1 MNQEVISRLAAK
13 TKEQQ
18 LLHILQKEFQ
28 QPPRMARAILEDVQE
43 CLKGGS
49 DQVETGQMRVMLVSM
64 TARHGE
70 VLSNTEQKEVVW
82 TIDAGKE
89 DHQVQIKHGVVAVR
103 QQRLQR
109 LLIEAVEQ
117 GAVASQEDLAQVLH
131 VSVRTIKR
139 DCATLTEQGVYLPTR
154 GNLKG
159 IGRGQTHKALIVG
172 RWLRGETYD
181 QIARATHHS
190 VVSVRRYV
198 QAFSRVIQLQ
208 QQGLSRDEIG
218 LLLQIGWPLV
228 AEYLAIYEKHDTPF
242 VRERLTT
249 QLERF
254 QQRSRGSQAKKRMA
268 I

>member
-1 MNQEVISRLAAK
+1 MKQEVMSRLAAK

-28 QPPRMARAILEDVQE
+28 QPPRVARAILEDVQE
-43 CLKGGS
+43 CLRGTTN
-49 DQVETGQMRVMLVSM
+49 QIEPGQMRVILVTM

-70 VLSNTEQKEVVW
+70 ALSNTAQKEVVW
-82 TIDAGKE
+82 TVDAGKE
-89 DHQVQIKHGVVAVR
+89 DRQVQVEYGITAVR
-103 QQRLQR
+103 RHRIQR
-109 LLIEAVEQ
+109 LLAEAVAQ

-139 DCATLTEQGVYLPTR
+139 DCAALTAQGIYLPTR

-172 RWLRGETYD
+172 RWLRGATYD

-190 VVSVRRYV
+190 VTSVQRYV
-198 QAFSRVIQLQ
+198 RGFSRVIHLQ
-208 QQGLSRDEIG
+208 QQGLSRDEIA

-228 AEYLAIYEKHDTPF
+228 ADYLTIYEKHDTPF
-242 VRERLTT
+242 VRERLAA

-254 QQRSRGSQAKKRMA
+254 QQRTQGARAKKKRVV
-268 I
+268 